1 MKIGFVLPMPT
12 TKIVGGYKVVYQ
24 YANYIAANGNDVT
37 IFFNSDKGNNSR
49 NLPKLLVHWM
59 RNIICRVEPKW
70 FNLSRKVEK
79 KNLYTLDSKYFK
91 DFDVVIATAAETAPF
106 VNSLKVKKK
115 VYLVQDFE
123 AGWKLSKEQLID
135 TYKYNMNIIVVS
147 KWLYKLVKKYSIND
161 PVYIPN
167 GIDSEI
173 FFNKNLKRKKH
184 SIAML
189 YHLDHRKGFDIGFKV
204 LKKLRKEY
212 PDLSV
217 RLFGAPPKQKDW
229 PDWIS
234 YTRHASQMQ
243 VADIMNNSQVFL
255 CTSRE
260 EGFGLTGLE
269 SLFCGCNLVT
279 TDCGGIKE
287 YANINNSQ
295 ICNINAVDELKES
308 IENIFDNKII
318 NKACYSDLMKFDLNL
333 NSKKFLK
340 IICEE

>member
-70 FNLSRKVEK
+70 FNLSRKVKK

-115 VYLVQDFE
+115 VYLVQGFE

-161 PVYIPN
+161 PGYIPN

-173 FFNKNLKRKKH
+173 FFNKNLKRKNT
-184 SIAML
+184 
-189 YHLDHRKGFDIGFKV
+189 V
-204 LKKLRKEY
+204 L
-212 PDLSV
+212 
-217 RLFGAPPKQKDW
+217 QC
-229 PDWIS
+229 
-234 YTRHASQMQ
+234 YT
-243 VADIMNNSQVFL
+243 I
-255 CTSRE
+255 
-260 EGFGLTGLE
+260 
-269 SLFCGCNLVT
+269 
-279 TDCGGIKE
+279 
-287 YANINNSQ
+287 
-295 ICNINAVDELKES
+295 
-308 IENIFDNKII
+308 
-318 NKACYSDLMKFDLNL
+318 
-333 NSKKFLK
+333 
-340 IICEE
+340 

>member
-49 NLPKLLVHWM
+49 NLPKLLVHLM

-70 FNLSRKVEK
+70 FNLSRKVKK
-79 KNLYTLDSKYFK
+79 KNLYTLNSKYFK

-204 LKKLRKEY
+204 LKKLKKEY

-287 YANINNSQ
+287 YANKNNS
-295 ICNINAVDELKES
+295 
-308 IENIFDNKII
+308 F
-318 NKACYSDLMKFDLNL
+318 
-333 NSKKFLK
+333 
-340 IICEE
+340 ICEVDNVDDIYTSVVKAFNYPVKTSSFEELTRTFSLSLTSKEFYESVFV

>member
-49 NLPKLLVHWM
+49 NLPKLPVYWM

-70 FNLSRKVEK
+70 FNLSKKVEK

-204 LKKLRKEY
+204 LKKLKKEY

-287 YANINNSQ
+287 YANKNNS
-295 ICNINAVDELKES
+295 
-308 IENIFDNKII
+308 F
-318 NKACYSDLMKFDLNL
+318 
-333 NSKKFLK
+333 
-340 IICEE
+340 ICEVDNVEDIYTSVVKAFNYPVKTSSLKKLTQTFSLSLTSKEFYESVLV

>member
-49 NLPKLLVHWM
+49 NLPKLLVHLM

-70 FNLSRKVEK
+70 FNLSRKVKK
-79 KNLYTLDSKYFK
+79 KNLYTLNSKYFK

-115 VYLVQDFE
+115 VYLVQGFE

-167 GIDSEI
+167 GIDSGI

-204 LKKLRKEY
+204 LKKLKKEY

-287 YANINNSQ
+287 YANKNNS
-295 ICNINAVDELKES
+295 
-308 IENIFDNKII
+308 F
-318 NKACYSDLMKFDLNL
+318 
-333 NSKKFLK
+333 
-340 IICEE
+340 ICEVDNVEDIYTSVVKAFNYPVKTSSFEEITRTFSLSLTSKEFYESVFV

>member
-12 TKIVGGYKVVYQ
+12 TKIVGGYKVIYQ

-204 LKKLRKEY
+204 LKKLKKEY

-287 YANINNSQ
+287 YANKNNS
-295 ICNINAVDELKES
+295 
-308 IENIFDNKII
+308 F
-318 NKACYSDLMKFDLNL
+318 
-333 NSKKFLK
+333 
-340 IICEE
+340 ICEVDNVEDSKHTITTRI